1 MLVKTTKLFSSEL
14 NKHLYPILADDYF
27 NTTRV
32 GAYDLATMRTIVRE
46 NIKPIKDNNNLN
58 ILDWGCGNSLWAFG
72 LFPRAFITGVDLSED
87 NLKYSKINAK
97 ENASKFRGLLFDR
110 DISKLSENTFDHAI
124 SIALIEFL
132 NEEMFNFIFSKIYNS
147 LRPGAKL
154 FVTHHNYRLFS
165 AVYIPW
171 ILRGGYPALKKRL
184 GMDIQKK
191 NTKDVISDFQNIG
204 YIYID
209 SGGFNPYPCKIWPL
223 VFSNIGYRV
232 RNSLIKDWYSAQYIV
247 LQKPEVD
254 NNTIKGYES

>member
-1 MLVKTTKLFSSEL
+1 MTDKTTKLFSSEL

-27 NTTRV
+27 NTTRI

-110 DISKLSENTFDHAI
+110 DISKLSENAFDHAI

>member
-1 MLVKTTKLFSSEL
+1 MLIKTTKLFSSEL

-46 NIKPIKDNNNLN
+46 NIKPIKDNNDLN

-72 LFPRAFITGVDLSED
+72 LFPGASITGVDLSED

-97 ENASKFRGLLFDR
+97 ENTSKFRGLLFDR
-110 DISKLSENTFDHAI
+110 DISKLRENTFDHAM
-124 SIALIEFL
+124 SYALIEFL
-132 NEEMFNFIFSKIYNS
+132 NEEMFNFIFSKIYDS
-147 LRPGAKL
+147 LKPGAKL

-254 NNTIKGYES
+254 NNINKGYEK

>member
-1 MLVKTTKLFSSEL
+1 
-14 NKHLYPILADDYF
+14 
-27 NTTRV
+27 
-32 GAYDLATMRTIVRE
+32 
-46 NIKPIKDNNNLN
+46 
-58 ILDWGCGNSLWAFG
+58 

-110 DISKLSENTFDHAI
+110 DISKLSENAFDHAI

>member
-1 MLVKTTKLFSSEL
+1 MTDKTTKLFSSEL

-27 NTTRV
+27 NTTRI

-46 NIKPIKDNNNLN
+46 NIKPIKDNNDLN

-110 DISKLSENTFDHAI
+110 DISKLSENAFDHAI